1 MIKSKYYNLYADIYF
16 NNDYYIIVTISGYY
30 IHFMDFKNGYNILSN
45 DITNTKLGY
54 YAKISL
60 INSRKIESNS
70 QEFHEMY
77 NDKKSYP
84 EWIKKIIKE
93 YGYKNKTA
101 LFENMNLCS
110 LSIVDN
116 EIIIRPQNH
125 LRMDHWVG
133 EGIPDS
139 AIITLK
145 TNCSDE
151 VLGASIKEA
160 FTRCISRKV

>member
-101 LFENMNLCS
+101 H
-110 LSIVDN
+110 I
-116 EIIIRPQNH
+116 
-125 LRMDHWVG
+125 
-133 EGIPDS
+133 
-139 AIITLK
+139 
-145 TNCSDE
+145 
-151 VLGASIKEA
+151 
-160 FTRCISRKV
+160 

>member
-1 MIKSKYYNLYADIYF
+1 MVIKIKQ
-16 NNDYYIIVTISGYY
+16 
-30 IHFMDFKNGYNILSN
+30 
-45 DITNTKLGY
+45 
-54 YAKISL
+54 L
-60 INSRKIESNS
+60 I
-70 QEFHEMY
+70 
-77 NDKKSYP
+77 
-84 EWIKKIIKE
+84 
-93 YGYKNKTA
+93 
-101 LFENMNLCS
+101 FENMNLCS

-160 FTRCISRKV
+160 FTRCISRKF

>member
-1 MIKSKYYNLYADIYF
+1 MIKSKCYNLYADIYF

>member
-16 NNDYYIIVTISGYY
+16 NNDYYIIVTISGCY

-101 LFENMNLCS
+101 LFENMNLCG

-160 FTRCISRKV
+160 FTRCISRKI